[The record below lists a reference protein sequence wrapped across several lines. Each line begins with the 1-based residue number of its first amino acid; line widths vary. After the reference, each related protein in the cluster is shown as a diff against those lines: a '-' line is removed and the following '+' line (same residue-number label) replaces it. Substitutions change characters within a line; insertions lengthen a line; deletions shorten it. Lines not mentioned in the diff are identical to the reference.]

1 MIKSSH
7 LFEQNCKLKKNW
19 IFPDNR
25 VMNWSIVISK
35 YLLIIYIDSNT
46 TTFPKRKVIFLYLM
60 RNLILLKLCAN
71 WNDNESITSIVDYD
85 FCAFTL
91 VNATRNFTSKIK
103 ESFIY
108 SVNFYK
114 IFEPSY
120 EMSGIQLKLNI
131 YLN

>member
-35 YLLIIYIDSNT
+35 YLLIVYIDSNT

>member
-35 YLLIIYIDSNT
+35 YLLIVYIDSNK